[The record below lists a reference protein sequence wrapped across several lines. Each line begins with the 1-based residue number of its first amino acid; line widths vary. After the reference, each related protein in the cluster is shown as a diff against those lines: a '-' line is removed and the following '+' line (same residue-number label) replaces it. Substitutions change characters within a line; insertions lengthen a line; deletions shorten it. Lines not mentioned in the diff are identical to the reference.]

1 MRRSLMA
8 GLAALAAATVV
19 APAAPDAQSNR
30 WGADYFPNL
39 PVVTQ
44 DGKTL
49 NFYDDV
55 IKGKIVVV
63 SFIYTNCP
71 DICPLTTARISQVEA
86 KLGGIVGRDIFLISM
101 TVDPVRDTP
110 ARLKEFSQAFGAG
123 PGWLFLTGS
132 PQDIKLI
139 NNRLGDRSRMLSE
152 HRNEI
157 VLGKRGIT
165 ADTAVRLEAAWSV
178 SAHYWMSIQADYE
191 IALAR
196 ERGAASHV
204 DLRRYG
210 R

>member
-1 MRRSLMA
+1 MRRSLFA
-8 GLAALAAATVV
+8 GIVALAAMTV
-19 APAAPDAQSNR
+19 AAPGTVAAQGNR
-30 WGADYFPNL
+30 RGENYFPNL
-39 PVVTQ
+39 PVVAQ

-71 DICPLTTARISQVEA
+71 DICPLTTARISQVED

-152 HRNEI
+152 HRNETI
-157 VLGKRGIT
+157 LGNHPTREWQRNSVFGDLDRLVIDIRSMDP
-165 ADTAVRLEAAWSV
+165 AWRDEVRQPKPDEA
-178 SAHYWMSIQADYE
+178 
-191 IALAR
+191 
-196 ERGAASHV
+196 
-204 DLRRYG
+204 
-210 R
+210 